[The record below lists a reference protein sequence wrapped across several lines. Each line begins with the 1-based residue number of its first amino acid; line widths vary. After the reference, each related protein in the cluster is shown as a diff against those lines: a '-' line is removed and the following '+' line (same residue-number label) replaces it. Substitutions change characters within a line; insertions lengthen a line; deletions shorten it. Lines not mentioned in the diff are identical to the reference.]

1 MGNAKPGENPLN
13 TQNALLAYC
22 LHIAGVPWLDDKH
35 PCRVIYSPEIVRK
48 FRNGSG
54 EPAYKGR
61 EFNLATVA
69 QVHKDGWRGHV
80 EFMFAYSPRT
90 KALIKEY
97 KKQVEYLDK
106 ADGYLHELT
115 SDLAKQFGQIEPD
128 VALMRLSCVIL
139 RSRPDFMDL
148 WTHQIPCLMIN
159 NEGRVHESEANIEI
173 KGEMRRVKKIDHPGF
188 KIVSVNASKEL
199 LEDMGLEHLA

>member
-1 MGNAKPGENPLN
+1 MGNIKPGESPFN

-22 LHIAGVPWLDDKH
+22 LHIAGVPWENDKH
-35 PCRVIYSPEIVRK
+35 PCRVLYSPEIVRK
-48 FRNGSG
+48 FTNGSG

-90 KALIKEY
+90 RHLLKAY
-97 KKQVEYLDK
+97 KKQSEYLDT
-106 ADGYLHELT
+106 ATGYLHELT
-115 SDLAKQFGQIEPD
+115 LSLATQFAELEPD
-128 VALMRLSCVIL
+128 VALVRLSCTIL
-139 RSRPDFMDL
+139 RSRPDFMEL

-159 NEGRVHESEANIEI
+159 NEGRVSETEGTGSI
-173 KGEMRRVKKIDHPGF
+173 KGQVRQYRQVNHPGF
-188 KIVSVNASKEL
+188 KIVSVNASKQTL
-199 LEDMGLEHLA
+199 ADMELEHLA